1 MTQRKLEFDR
11 KAKEKW
17 GNVSDKLVGTTKRG
31 GKAKKTAGENGVGG
45 QTEFR
50 GGQNEELH
58 VGEDKTAG
66 LGELADNRGYCVG
79 IGVMPQ
85 SVEPPAVNVETEKYQ
100 R

>member
-1 MTQRKLEFDR
+1 MRQRKLEFDR

-17 GNVSDKLVGTTKRG
+17 GNVSDKLVGTNKRG

-50 GGQNEELH
+50 GGQNEEFH

-79 IGVMPQ
+79 IGVMPER
-85 SVEPPAVNVETEKYQ
+85 VEPPAVNVETEKYQ

>member
-1 MTQRKLEFDR
+1 MEFDR
-11 KAKEKW
+11 SPREKYAK
-17 GNVSDKLVGTTKRG
+17 VSETFVGTTVSG
-31 GKAKKTAGENGVGG
+31 GKAKQTARQNLVGG
-45 QTEFR
+45 QTKFG

-66 LGELADNRGYCVG
+66 LGELVDNRGYCVG

-85 SVEPPAVNVETEKYQ
+85 SVESPAVNVETEKYQ